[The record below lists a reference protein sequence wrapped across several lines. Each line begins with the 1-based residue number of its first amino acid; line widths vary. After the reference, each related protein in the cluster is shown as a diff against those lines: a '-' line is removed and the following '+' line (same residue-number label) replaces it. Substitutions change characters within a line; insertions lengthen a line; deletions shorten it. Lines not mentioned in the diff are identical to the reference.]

1 MWQMRSRIRQT
12 GILTASL
19 LFLIVAVAVADEST
33 LSDNQ
38 RIFSTNL
45 GYELQYR
52 IYKPASTRADDLLP
66 TLYVTDGQGY
76 LANGNFK
83 AVLDTA
89 ISDGLIEPV
98 LVVFL
103 DSRNPGDLQENR
115 RHSQFM
121 CNTKFA
127 AFFASELIPTISGEQ
142 PVSLS
147 RDNRVILGVSFGGL
161 NSACFG
167 LMLSQIFSG
176 IAMQSPASGDHL
188 EVVRNLYEERETLP
202 LKIFLSVGSRNDN
215 TGAVKRFKKTLE
227 RKGYD
232 LTFIK
237 VAGEHNWQNWAPLL
251 DDVLVTFFAKT
262 DST

>member
-1 MWQMRSRIRQT
+1 MCFPGWQQCVQVV
-12 GILTASL
+12 
-19 LFLIVAVAVADEST
+19 FLCFVLINPAFAAEGT

-38 RIFSTNL
+38 RIASAYL

-52 IYKPASTRADDLLP
+52 VYRPAGVSADDSLP

-76 LANGNFK
+76 LAQGGFK

-89 ISDGLIEPV
+89 ISSAAIEPV

-103 DSRNPGDLQENR
+103 DSRNPDKLEEDR
-115 RHSQFM
+115 RNSQFM
-121 CNTKFA
+121 CNSGFA
-127 AFFASELIPTISGEQ
+127 EFFAKELIPAISRQQ

-147 RDNRVILGVSFGGL
+147 REDRVILGLSFGGL

-167 LMLSQIFSG
+167 LMLSGGFSG

-188 EVVRNLYEERETLP
+188 EVVRKLYEDKDPLP

-227 RKGYD
+227 SKGYD
-232 LTFIK
+232 LTYIK
-237 VAGEHNWQNWAPLL
+237 VTGEHNWDNWRPLL
-251 DDVLVTFFAKT
+251 DDVLLTFFAKAES
-262 DST
+262 D

>member
-1 MWQMRSRIRQT
+1 MRFRYWRKGVQA
-12 GILTASL
+12 G
-19 LFLIVAVAVADEST
+19 FLCCAVLGSAFADEGK

-38 RIFSTNL
+38 RISSKNL

-52 IYKPASTRADDLLP
+52 VYKPAGASADDKLP

-76 LANGNFK
+76 LAQGGFK

-89 ISDGLIEPV
+89 ISNGEIEPV

-103 DSRNPGDLQENR
+103 DSRNPDKLEEDR

-121 CNTKFA
+121 CNSRFA
-127 AFFASELIPTISGEQ
+127 EFFARELIPAISKQQ
-142 PVSLS
+142 PVSQS
-147 RDNRVILGVSFGGL
+147 RDDRVILGVSFGGL

-167 LMLSQIFSG
+167 LMLSSGFSG

-188 EVVRNLYEERETLP
+188 EVVRELYEEREPLP
-202 LKIFLSVGSRNDN
+202 LRIFLSVGSRNDN

-232 LTFIK
+232 LTYIK
-237 VAGEHNWQNWAPLL
+237 VTGEHNWENWSPLL
-251 DDVLVTFFAKT
+251 DDVLITFFAK
-262 DST
+262 SEGK

>member
-1 MWQMRSRIRQT
+1 MHSRKRQIR
-12 GILTASL
+12 ILTALL
-19 LFLIVAVAVADEST
+19 LFLCIANATSDESA

-38 RIFSTNL
+38 RIFSTHL

-52 IYKPASTRADDLLP
+52 IYRPAGTTLEDELP

-76 LANGNFK
+76 LERGNFK

-89 ISDGLIEPV
+89 ISGGVIEPV

-103 DSRNPGDLQENR
+103 DSRNPDNLEENR
-115 RHSQFM
+115 RNSQFM

-127 AFFASELIPTISGEQ
+127 AFFASELIPAISREH

-147 RDNRVILGVSFGGL
+147 RENRVILGVSFGGL

-167 LMLSQIFSG
+167 LMLSQLFSG

-188 EVVRNLYEERETLP
+188 EVVSDLYKQRETLP
-202 LKIFLSVGSRNDN
+202 LKMFLSVGSRNDN
-215 TGAVKRFKKTLE
+215 TGAAKRFKKTLE

-237 VAGEHNWQNWAPLL
+237 VTGEHNWQNWTPLL
-251 DDVLVTFFAKT
+251 DDVLVTFFAKM
-262 DST
+262 DSTE